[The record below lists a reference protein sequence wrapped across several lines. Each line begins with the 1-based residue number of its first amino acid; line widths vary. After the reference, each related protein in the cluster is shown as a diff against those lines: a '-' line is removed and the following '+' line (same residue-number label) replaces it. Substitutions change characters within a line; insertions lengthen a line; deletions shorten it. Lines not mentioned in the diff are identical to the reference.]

1 MEVLKNCIK
10 NLEKTKKEMEHI
22 ESLLNSQREMI
33 ELIMKNEEI

>member
-1 MEVLKNCIK
+1 MK

-22 ESLLNSQREMI
+22 ESLLNSQGEMI